1 MWPSIN
7 LEDLQRSYT
16 LLHLLNARGR
26 LLVYSHT
33 CPDAGSVYLGAHCGV
48 IAPRSVDNFYVMDL
62 DGDTAETY
70 DRVERNRHQTTED
83 MFGST
88 RVTVNLGVT
97 VLEVH

>member
-16 LLHLLNARGR
+16 LLHLGQGAWAAPRIFAH
-26 LLVYSHT
+26 VH
-33 CPDAGSVYLGAHCGV
+33 AGSVYLGAHCGV
-48 IAPRSVDNFYVMDL
+48 IAPWSVDKFYVMDL